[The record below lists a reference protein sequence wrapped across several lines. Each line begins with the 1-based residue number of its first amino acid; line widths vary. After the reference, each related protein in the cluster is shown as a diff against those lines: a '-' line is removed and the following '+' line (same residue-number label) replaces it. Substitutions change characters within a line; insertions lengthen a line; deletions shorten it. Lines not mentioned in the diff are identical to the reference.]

1 MKKTQTSK
9 RRRVPDD
16 AQPEYRFDYSK
27 SKPNRFAER
36 ASRSRAVV
44 VLDPDIAE
52 VFTTPESVNEVLR
65 ALITTMP
72 RGQKRKASGKEER
85 FTLIHARRLP
95 STNCTRSARAL
106 RLRGRPFNRADT
118 RTEAAARA
126 EVRGLPRA
134 GNL

>member
-72 RGQKRKASGKEER
+72 RGQKRKASGK
-85 FTLIHARRLP
+85 
-95 STNCTRSARAL
+95 
-106 RLRGRPFNRADT
+106 
-118 RTEAAARA
+118 
-126 EVRGLPRA
+126 
-134 GNL
+134 